1 MAAATVGKTGNFT
14 ARRRGRKGKTAAAC
28 RGGEYRDAAAYNKS
42 MPANDPPPVPAE
54 QRFSA
59 YYADRPPW
67 DIGRPQPAFVSA
79 ADAIRGRVLDLGC
92 GTGDLA
98 IWLAEQGR
106 IVTGVDFLAAPLEQA
121 RAKAA
126 ARGVAVNFLEMNAL
140 AVGAI
145 PERFDAATDCGLFHT
160 FDDPGRSAYVA
171 ALAQLLEPGS
181 RLFILCMSD
190 SEPGT
195 QGPRRV
201 SAAEI
206 QAAFR
211 EGWTVESIAPAVFE
225 VVPGIPGAEFS
236 PGGARAWFATI
247 RRTA

>member
-1 MAAATVGKTGNFT
+1 MST
-14 ARRRGRKGKTAAAC
+14 
-28 RGGEYRDAAAYNKS
+28 
-42 MPANDPPPVPAE
+42 NDPAPVPAE
-54 QRFSA
+54 QRFAA

-67 DIGRPQPAFVSA
+67 GIGRPQPAFVA
-79 ADAIRGRVLDLGC
+79 AAGAIRGRVLDLGC

-121 RAKAA
+121 RSQAA
-126 ARGVAVNFLEMNAL
+126 ARGVAVNFLQMDAL
-140 AVGAI
+140 AVGEI

-160 FDDPGRSAYVA
+160 FDDSGRAVYVA
-171 ALAQLLEPGS
+171 ALAKLLEPGS

-195 QGPRRV
+195 HGPRRV

-211 EGWTVESIAPAVFE
+211 VGWEVESIAPAVFE

-236 PGGARAWFATI
+236 PGGARAWFVTI

>member
-1 MAAATVGKTGNFT
+1 
-14 ARRRGRKGKTAAAC
+14 
-28 RGGEYRDAAAYNKS
+28 

-67 DIGRPQPAFVSA
+67 DIGRPQSAFVA
-79 ADAIRGRVLDLGC
+79 AAAAIRGRVLDVGC

-98 IWLAEQGR
+98 IWLAEQGC

-126 ARGVAVNFLEMNAL
+126 ARGVAVNFLQMDAL
-140 AVGAI
+140 AVAEI
-145 PERFDAATDCGLFHT
+145 PERFDAVTDCGLFHT
-160 FDDPGRSAYVA
+160 FDDAGRAAYVA
-171 ALAQLLEPGS
+171 VLAKLLEPGA

-190 SEPGT
+190 GEPGT
-195 QGPRRV
+195 HGPRRV
-201 SAAEI
+201 STAEI
-206 QAAFR
+206 HAAFR

>member
-1 MAAATVGKTGNFT
+1 MA
-14 ARRRGRKGKTAAAC
+14 
-28 RGGEYRDAAAYNKS
+28 
-42 MPANDPPPVPAE
+42 
-54 QRFSA
+54 
-59 YYADRPPW
+59 
-67 DIGRPQPAFVSA
+67 A

-121 RAKAA
+121 LAKAV
-126 ARGVAVNFLEMNAL
+126 ARGVAVNFLQMDAL
-140 AVGAI
+140 AVAEI

-160 FDDPGRSAYVA
+160 FDESGRGGYVA
-171 ALAQLLEPGS
+171 ALAKLLEPGS
-181 RLFILCMSD
+181 RLFILCMAD

-201 SAAEI
+201 STAEI
-206 QAAFR
+206 DAAFR
-211 EGWTVESIAPAVFE
+211 DGWEVESIAPAVFE